1 MFDEAENMRASDV
14 MSVDIIA
21 ATEDISAR
29 EVATRIVLDAINGM
43 TILNSI
49 KTNKEDGYNN

>member
-1 MFDEAENMRASDV
+1 